1 MSKRILSILLSFTMV
16 FTALAF
22 SAPNNTATAAT
33 KTELEDKIDEIDDKI
48 AANKKKLEELK
59 DKKESQKEYLDT
71 LEDQIEAVESKA
83 INLQTQVSVVDEE
96 ISELNKQLKQLGS
109 EITILEE
116 EIEKIEKKITKT
128 KKNIEETSD
137 LLAQQ
142 IRAAYMG
149 SNESTLKILSGADS
163 LASFLTRL
171 EMMKRTSE
179 NQKKVIDDFKTKVT
193 ELRAEEKELEE
204 DKKSYDDKKSELE
217 LKKDEKVEKK
227 SELLTKQA
235 EYKKT
240 MNSLESKY
248 EEIEQYIES
257 LDKTGN
263 AYQSYIKELES
274 ERQAADAEIDK
285 ILSEYYA
292 TSKTQSTTLAGNN
305 ANPTTTTKP
314 AGAGGS
320 YTSSASWGWPLGS
333 ASCYISSGYGYR
345 SASISGNSFHGG
357 MDIAGSGIT
366 GKAVYASRAGKV
378 ITAVTSNTGYGIH
391 VLIDHGDGYS
401 TLYAHMS
408 VRYVNAGD
416 TVSKG
421 QMIGRVGSTGNVTGP
436 HLHFE
441 VRYYGEKKNPANYV
455 KKP

>member
-1 MSKRILSILLSFTMV
+1 MTKKILSLMLSFTLV

-22 SAPNNTATAAT
+22 SAPINTASAT
-33 KTELEDKIDEIDDKI
+33 TKSELEDKIDEIDGEI
-48 AANKKKLEELK
+48 AANKKKLDELK
-59 DKKESQKEYLDT
+59 NKKESQKEYLDT
-71 LEDQIEAVESKA
+71 LEAQIEAVESKA

-96 ISELNKQLKQLGS
+96 ISELNKLLKQLGS

-116 EIEKIEKKITKT
+116 EIAKIEKKITKT
-128 KKNIEETSD
+128 KKNIDETSD
-137 LLAQQ
+137 LLAKQ

-179 NQKKVIDDFKTKVT
+179 NQKQVIDDFKAKVI

-204 DKKSYDDKKSELE
+204 DKKTYDDKKSELE
-217 LKKDEKVEKK
+217 LKKDEKLEKK

-240 MNSLESKY
+240 MNSLEGKY
-248 EEIEQYIES
+248 EEIEDYIES
-257 LDKTGN
+257 LDKSSK

-274 ERQAADAEIDK
+274 ERRAADAEIDR

-292 TSKTQSTTLAGNN
+292 TSNKPSTTLAGNN

-320 YTSSASWGWPLGS
+320 YTSNASWSWPLGN

-357 MDIAGSGIT
+357 MDIAGGGIT
-366 GKAVYASRAGKV
+366 GKPVYASRAGKV
-378 ITAVTSNTGYGIH
+378 ITAITSNSGYGIH

-401 TLYAHMS
+401 SLYAHMS

>member
-1 MSKRILSILLSFTMV
+1 
-16 FTALAF
+16 
-22 SAPNNTATAAT
+22 
-33 KTELEDKIDEIDDKI
+33 
-48 AANKKKLEELK
+48 
-59 DKKESQKEYLDT
+59 
-71 LEDQIEAVESKA
+71 
-83 INLQTQVSVVDEE
+83 
-96 ISELNKQLKQLGS
+96 
-109 EITILEE
+109 
-116 EIEKIEKKITKT
+116 
-128 KKNIEETSD
+128 
-137 LLAQQ
+137 
-142 IRAAYMG
+142 
-149 SNESTLKILSGADS
+149 
-163 LASFLTRL
+163 
-171 EMMKRTSE
+171 
-179 NQKKVIDDFKTKVT
+179 
-193 ELRAEEKELEE
+193 
-204 DKKSYDDKKSELE
+204 
-217 LKKDEKVEKK
+217 
-227 SELLTKQA
+227 
-235 EYKKT
+235 

-248 EEIEQYIES
+248 EEIEDYIES
-257 LDKTGN
+257 LDKSSN

-274 ERQAADAEIDK
+274 ERQAADAEIDR

-292 TSKTQSTTLAGNN
+292 TSNKPSTTLAGNN
-305 ANPTTTTKP
+305 ANPTTTTTKP
-314 AGAGGS
+314 AGANGS
-320 YTSSASWGWPLGS
+320 YTSNAAWGWPLGS

-401 TLYAHMS
+401 SLYAHMS